1 MKNITRNIFTIGF
14 IILAFSCTDLD
25 VDEKDSIVIPDTDE
39 GFGGVN
45 PGEALGAAY
54 IDIRNTFNT
63 QEALYAL
70 SEVSTD
76 EMLVPTRG
84 TDWGDNGVWRV
95 LHEHT
100 WDPTHRDVLSAWN
113 RLNSNV
119 FRLNQLL
126 APQSQASTQQAAE
139 AKFLRAF
146 SMFHVMDLYGQVPF
160 READEGVEVDPRV
173 MTASEAFDFIIN
185 DLNEALADLPSTSP
199 GAGTI
204 KASKAAANFLLAK
217 LYLNKH
223 IYKGTGNP
231 EAADM
236 TMVIQA
242 VDAIKNDGFDLQ
254 EGFFDLFKNDPDNET
269 IWYTDA
275 GVDTRMWNGL
285 HYHQVVPDND
295 GGGWNGF
302 STLAE
307 FYNLFEGDPETNVAG
322 SGQEERRGFVP
333 DIASDNIDDTN
344 YGIGYGFLVG
354 QQYGVA
360 KDNNNKI
367 IVPLQPIALNDRPGN
382 PLVFTKDFP
391 ALVGNNERT
400 GIRVLKYHPANGA
413 FATGMIIFR
422 YADAHL
428 MKAEAI
434 LRGGS
439 SGEDATALVNELRT
453 LRKASTLSSVDLETL
468 LDERGREL
476 YNEGWRRNDMIR
488 FGAYTGQWEFK
499 ENTEEFRVLY
509 PIPATALVSNPNLE
523 QNPGY

>member
-1 MKNITRNIFTIGF
+1 MKNITKHIFTFGF

-25 VDEKDSIVIPDTDE
+25 VEEKDSIVIPDTDE

-45 PGEALGAAY
+45 PSETLESAY
-54 IDIRNTFNT
+54 TDIRNTFNT

-100 WDPTHRDVLSAWN
+100 WDPTHRDVLSTWN
-113 RLNSNV
+113 RLNSNI
-119 FRLNQLL
+119 FRINQLL
-126 APQSQASTQQAAE
+126 APQSQPSTQQVAE
-139 AKFLRAF
+139 GKFLRAF

-173 MTASEAFDFIIN
+173 MTSGEAFDFIIN
-185 DLNEALADLPSTSP
+185 DLNEALPDLPARSP
-199 GAGTI
+199 GAETI

-223 IYKGTGNP
+223 IYKGTESP
-231 EAADM
+231 DAADM

-254 EGFFDLFKNDPDNET
+254 EGFFDIFKNDPDNET
-269 IWYTDA
+269 IWHTDA
-275 GVDTRMWNGL
+275 SVETRMWNGL
-285 HYHQVVPDND
+285 HYHQIVSDNAS
-295 GGGWNGF
+295 GGWNGF
-302 STLAE
+302 ATLAE
-307 FYNLFEGDPETNVAG
+307 FYALFEGPGDTNEEGA
-322 SGQEERRGFVP
+322 GQEERRGYVP
-333 DIASDNIDDTN
+333 AQ
-344 YGIGYGFLVG
+344 GIGYGFLVG
-354 QQYGVA
+354 QQYDSLGA
-360 KDNNNKI
+360 
-367 IVPLQPIALNDRPGN
+367 PLNDRAGN

-400 GIRVLKYHPANGA
+400 GIRVLKYHPDNGA
-413 FATGMIIFR
+413 YTTGMIIFR

-453 LRKASTLSSVDLETL
+453 LRGASALSSVDLETL
-468 LDERGREL
+468 LDERGREM

-499 ENTEEFRVLY
+499 ENTEDFRVLY
-509 PIPATALVSNPNLE
+509 PIPATALVSNPNLV